1 MSSSMSPTT
10 KPSPPKPSR
19 LAVLL
24 LLSCAGLTACRT
36 PPPPPRP
43 LTYESI
49 QEAKRV
55 VVERQQQVRAVQ
67 AECEIRI
74 YPADEPQK
82 SHGFD
87 GAVVYQSPDQFRLR
101 TWKLTQ
107 TLFDLTV
114 TPEGTWVMVSDQ
126 LTDRLPKAES
136 DLAQLAD
143 HLPLLL
149 RGPDFS
155 DAEFSGRTAGPLHA
169 RWDRGSAELDPM
181 TLTPTSYYFDPG
193 DGEPPISVN
202 TTYGSYD
209 GQLWYH
215 RVIIAGE
222 FGSADLTFRDVK
234 VNQPLNPRAFRP
246 PRRAVAQ

>member
-1 MSSSMSPTT
+1 MLFKRSWVCGGVVAA
-10 KPSPPKPSR
+10 
-19 LAVLL
+19 LAIGL
-24 LLSCAGLTACRT
+24 AGCRT

-43 LTYESI
+43 LSYENVR
-49 QEAKRV
+49 EAQRV
-55 VVERQQQVRAVQ
+55 VVQRQRDIASVQ

-74 YPADEPQK
+74 YPADEPNK

-87 GAVVYQSPDQFRLR
+87 GAVVYEAPDRFRLR
-101 TWKLTQ
+101 AWKLTQ

-114 TPEGTWVMVSDQ
+114 TPEGVWVMVSDN
-126 LTDRLPKAES
+126 LTDRLPEAEA
-136 DLAQLAD
+136 DLSELAE

-155 DAEFSGRTAGPLHA
+155 AAEFSGDTGGPLRA
-169 RWDRGSAELDPM
+169 RWDRGSAELDPV
-181 TLTPTSYYFDPG
+181 TLTPTSYYFEPG
-193 DGEPPISVN
+193 GNDPPISVN
-202 TTYGSYD
+202 TTYGRYD
-209 GQLWYH
+209 GPLWYH
-215 RVIIAGE
+215 RVVVVGE